1 MENELETTITVR
13 IQHFSEPK
21 TVLQSQINGLA
32 DQYKKVFETLKKQY
46 EDVLAQTKDIGTMMG
61 ADLQTLD

>member
-32 DQYKKVFETLKKQY
+32 DQYKKVFENLKEQY
-46 EDVLAQTKDIGTMMG
+46 EEVVRQTKHIALMSGT
-61 ADLQTLD
+61 DTQPLE